1 MLRWQKKSA
10 YDIAR
15 ARVGVFDDDH
25 PLAYTGGGVG
35 STQLQCGSS
44 ALAPCPDPELRERR
58 SNLRPSLDRL
68 PKPSTVRTLT
78 PRHGGSEDQPWYGVA
93 HWLGRA
99 APRGQRFGVGKI
111 RNPRVRGAA
120 TDGW

>member
-1 MLRWQKKSA
+1 MVSSGIRLKSA
-10 YDIAR
+10 DDIAR

-78 PRHGGSEDQPWYGVA
+78 PRHGGSEDQPLYGVA
-93 HWLGRA
+93 HWLGRT
-99 APRGQRFGVGKI
+99 APYESI
-111 RNPRVRGAA
+111 PPRSHAVRGRLH
-120 TDGW
+120 WYRC